1 MKGAH
6 SRPSGLGNDGC
17 VGSTFFSTFAER
29 FLLFSASNLP
39 LFRDNTGHCCWL
51 FARGLS
57 QKRIPEEEGMLS
69 CGCARVY
76 LGSSLATSQ
85 HNSTASCR
93 SWKRPWYGLETL
105 PIHSDEVP
113 VTEVAL
119 SCETL
124 LANYSVSLVC
134 SINGNWNKDTRFLD
148 L

>member
-6 SRPSGLGNDGC
+6 SCPSGLGNDGC
-17 VGSTFFSTFAER
+17 VGSTFFPPSPSDSCFSLHRTCRSSATIHAIVAGC
-29 FLLFSASNLP
+29 LLEGCHRKESP
-39 LFRDNTGHCCWL
+39 KRRGCW
-51 FARGLS
+51 
-57 QKRIPEEEGMLS
+57 S

-105 PIHSDEVP
+105 PIHSDIVP

-119 SCETL
+119 SRESL

-134 SINGNWNKDTRFLD
+134 SINGNWNKNTRFLD

>member
-93 SWKRPWYGLETL
+93 SWKRPLRIRDLTDTFG
-105 PIHSDEVP
+105 PSSGHGSR
-113 VTEVAL
+113 
-119 SCETL
+119 
-124 LANYSVSLVC
+124 LVMRN
-134 SINGNWNKDTRFLD
+134 SFGELFR
-148 L
+148 